1 MVFVND
7 KVQTGSVNPLH
18 SSGKKRK
25 GRLGRLLQRI
35 LPALLILSLWAPASF
50 AADIVVTTAEDRL
63 DAAFAT
69 YRDSS
74 VTDLATLCGTV
85 VDPGRVSR

>member
-69 YRDSS
+69 FEIL